1 MIRSTRSNMSM
12 KESPKP
18 GFWPGCLAPNFSAN
32 CVQSGEVFPVSLE
45 SFPGKMVLLLFYPI
59 DFGYISP
66 TEIVAVQDMMIE
78 LKKKNCEVLAISSG
92 SVLSKVA
99 FLSTPKYEGGLEG
112 VEIGLLEDKEGLIA
126 RSYGVQRENSG
137 YSFRSMVLI
146 DMEGVVVARMLMDLS
161 IGLGIKEALRLVKNT
176 NCSESDA
183 SLGLREEESNF
194 VKRNTREDNVEDP
207 NQTTEEV
214 MTDPKEPIDESQ
226 TKEVKA
232 QIKESQNM
240 EKKDPI
246 KESQNKE

>member
-1 MIRSTRSNMSM
+1 M

-66 TEIVAVQDMMIE
+66 TEIVAVQDMMVE
-78 LKKKNCEVLAISSG
+78 LKENNCEVMAISSG

-137 YSFRSMVLI
+137 YSFIENFLRS
-146 DMEGVVVARMLMDLS
+146 
-161 IGLGIKEALRLVKNT
+161 
-176 NCSESDA
+176 SDK
-183 SLGLREEESNF
+183 S
-194 VKRNTREDNVEDP
+194 
-207 NQTTEEV
+207 
-214 MTDPKEPIDESQ
+214 
-226 TKEVKA
+226 
-232 QIKESQNM
+232 
-240 EKKDPI
+240 
-246 KESQNKE
+246 